1 MDEIDAPLD
10 DVNVMRFREKLR
22 EFSKRTQFIII
33 THNKITMELADTIYG
48 ITMQETGV
56 SNLVSVS
63 FDQVEKLA
71 ASAS

>member
-1 MDEIDAPLD
+1 
-10 DVNVMRFREKLR
+10 
-22 EFSKRTQFIII
+22 
-33 THNKITMELADTIYG
+33 MELADTIYG